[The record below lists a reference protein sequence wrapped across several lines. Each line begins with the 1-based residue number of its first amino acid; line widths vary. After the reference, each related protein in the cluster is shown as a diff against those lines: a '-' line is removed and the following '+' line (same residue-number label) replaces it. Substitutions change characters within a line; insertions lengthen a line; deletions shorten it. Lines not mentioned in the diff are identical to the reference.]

1 MRGGTPA
8 ESALLCLRYR
18 RDAAFWTDGTI
29 AAPSCFVAGA
39 IAALF
44 HFVVG
49 TIVARPVSLPVQS
62 SRVLFRFRCNRRAVF
77 IADAIASPPCF
88 CFRYRCGAVLFCSRP
103 RCGAALLHGRCNR
116 RADPLYGKRR
126 IRRLWYS
133 VLSPKVSFTASC
145 RCASAGAPR
154 HICVAAARCCCGC
167 RPVLP

>member
-8 ESALLCLRYR
+8 ESALSRLRYHFY
-18 RDAAFWTDGTI
+18 AAFWTDGTI

-62 SRVLFRFRCNRRAVF
+62 PRRFYCRRNCLAALFLSPVPLLRRPVFVVGPVAPRVLFRFRCNRRA
-77 IADAIASPPCF
+77 D
-88 CFRYRCGAVLFCSRP
+88 L
-103 RCGAALLHGRCNR
+103 
-116 RADPLYGKRR
+116 LYGKRR

-154 HICVAAARCCCGC
+154 HICVATARCCCGC

>member
-62 SRVLFRFRCNRRAVF
+62 PRRFYCRRNCLAALFLFPLPLWRRPVLFPAPLRCRSVARPVQSSRRSF
-77 IADAIASPPCF
+77 I
-88 CFRYRCGAVLFCSRP
+88 
-103 RCGAALLHGRCNR
+103 
-116 RADPLYGKRR
+116 GKRHV
-126 IRRLWYS
+126 RRLRYS

-154 HICVAAARCCCGC
+154 HICVATARCCCGC

>member
-39 IAALF
+39 IAAPSCFVAGAIAALF

-62 SRVLFRFRCNRRAVF
+62 PRRFYCRRN
-77 IADAIASPPCF
+77 C
-88 CFRYRCGAVLFCSRP
+88 L
-103 RCGAALLHGRCNR
+103 AALFLF
-116 RADPLYGKRR
+116 PLP
-126 IRRLWYS
+126 LW
-133 VLSPKVSFTASC
+133 
-145 RCASAGAPR
+145 R
-154 HICVAAARCCCGC
+154 
-167 RPVLP
+167 RPVLFPAPLRCRSVARPVQSSRRSFIWQTSRPAAAVFRFVPESVVYGFLSVCERGCAAAYMRCNCAMLLWV